1 MVNEK
6 KFNSTTD
13 GKQPF
18 CIASAPFLAVPC
30 VYGFGLFVPMSRS
43 LLWVLLYGMS
53 AFLAWHALK
62 VRPGKRAD
70 IAAAVLGFAFACF
83 TAAGKELERDGRLA
97 FYGLIVIQLAGFA
110 LFLFFALRL
119 LFSAVMESERL
130 SSDGGDRTGNTDPL
144 PPPCSLKKTV
154 VSALLAALLIFI
166 CWLPY
171 FVIFWP
177 GTMSSDALGEIR
189 QQLGM
194 SPLTNHHPVIH
205 QLFIKL
211 CLILAG
217 NSAEK
222 GTAVYSVFQMLLLSG
237 AFGAAE
243 IFIRNRTVTRW
254 PAFLTFCFFAFF
266 PVNPLYAIMMEKGS
280 AMAPVTLILIL
291 LLMKEMERP
300 CLERTDNGT
309 KENTTDKKNSCK
321 LQILERIALVASSF
335 LFCTLRN
342 NGLYAF
348 VIGMIFVIL
357 LAGKGKRKRLLVA
370 FISSMILVFGYRF
383 ILFDVV
389 GVPKSSSGETLS
401 VPLQQIARVAR
412 ECPEELASEE
422 FEVFD
427 EFFSDVEAL
436 GDLYDPV
443 CADPVKAP
451 AVFSSETFRDNT
463 KKFLKCWLRL
473 GLRHPREY
481 LDAFLMQNYGYW
493 YTDTDEPA
501 VSYSIYEP
509 NDFSLSNNKRFE
521 SARVRLMESLGRLM
535 YRSPF
540 AILFSIG
547 FSFWLLVLSMVI
559 LWLRG
564 CGKYAAPLFIV
575 AALWLTTLASPVY
588 CSYRYLYPMVAVP
601 NMFFLKKR

>member
-1 MVNEK
+1 MSIL
-6 KFNSTTD
+6 F
-13 GKQPF
+13 
-18 CIASAPFLAVPC
+18 ALPC
-30 VYGFGLFVPMSRS
+30 TYGFGLFVPMTRS

-53 AFLAWHALK
+53 AFLGWHALK
-62 VRPGKRAD
+62 KRPGKRAN
-70 IAAAVLGFAFACF
+70 IAAAVLGFVFACF
-83 TAAGKELERDGRLA
+83 TAAGTELERDGRLA
-97 FYGLIVIQLAGFA
+97 FYGLIVVQLIGFA
-110 LFLFFALRL
+110 LFLFFALKL
-119 LFSAVMESERL
+119 LFSAVLESKLL
-130 SSDGGDRTGNTDPL
+130 SQEAGDLTGNENLFSQPS
-144 PPPCSLKKTV
+144 SLKKTIV
-154 VSALLAALLIFI
+154 FAIVAALLIFI

-171 FVIFWP
+171 FIIFWP

-189 QQLGM
+189 QQLGL

-211 CLILAG
+211 CLVLAG
-217 NSAEK
+217 NSVEK
-222 GTAVYSVFQMLLLSG
+222 GTAVYSVFQMILLSG
-237 AFGAAE
+237 AFGAALA
-243 IFIRNRTVTRW
+243 FIRNRTVTRW
-254 PAFLTFCFFAFF
+254 PVLLTFCFFAFF

-300 CLERTDNGT
+300 CPESSAGGT
-309 KENTTDKKNSCK
+309 KGETPEKNAAG
-321 LQILERIALVASSF
+321 LRRTLEMILLIVSSF

-348 VIGMIFVIL
+348 VIGMLFVML
-357 LAGKGKRKRLLVA
+357 LAVKWQRKRLLIV
-370 FISSMILVFGYRF
+370 FTLSLIMVFGYRF

-389 GVPKSSSGETLS
+389 EVPKSSSGETLS
-401 VPLQQIARVAR
+401 VPLQQIARVAK
-412 ECPEELASEE
+412 ECPEELNSEE
-422 FEVFD
+422 FETFD
-427 EFFSDVEAL
+427 EMFSDVTVL

-451 AVFSSETFRDNT
+451 SIFSSEAFQNN
-463 KKFLKCWLRL
+463 KGKFLKSWLRL

-493 YTDTDEPA
+493 YTDTDEAA

-509 NDFSLSNNKRFE
+509 NDFGLSNNKHFE
-521 SARVRLMESLGRLM
+521 SARYKLMELLGRIM
-535 YRSPF
+535 NSSPA

-547 FSFWLLVLSMVI
+547 FSFWLLVLTMVI

-564 CGKYAAPLFIV
+564 CGKYAVPLMII

-601 NMFFLKKR
+601 NMFYLHKRS